1 MTGSVSEVELLR
13 RLSSIEDK
21 LDRLVRVE
29 ERQAT
34 HDDSLR
40 RSFERIERVEDRV
53 RVLEISAGQASVRV
67 DGNSGVLER
76 IIGFVLV
83 IAAGVVGWWVKSAGP
98 SGP

>member
-1 MTGSVSEVELLR
+1 VTGSVSEVELLR

-67 DGNSGVLER
+67 DGNAGSLDR

-83 IAAGVVGWWVKSAGP
+83 VAAGLAAWWVKG
-98 SGP
+98 G